1 MIKNKKIFLFAF
13 CIALLWGGGFPI
25 SKVAIEKIG
34 VWPFRFY
41 ANLISVVFLLMFVA
55 LFFRHRPQL
64 NDIFLCVPLG
74 IFNIFLVPL
83 LNNWALNY
91 TDAAKAS
98 VLVYTMPAFTSL
110 IHLFVNR
117 KLNVKYIYVAIL
129 SCIGVLTF
137 TAIKKMTTG
146 EYIILL
152 SAFFWAI
159 GTILSE
165 KIPTKLDLFSKVLYQ
180 NIVSLGLISII
191 VPFVSDNIY
200 DPLSPLYDHVV
211 LFAIVYMGVAS
222 GVIVYIL
229 WFYMIEHGGSVLTA
243 YSVLL
248 SPVISVCIS
257 NVFLKENITLNM
269 LVGMAL
275 ILSSVLIAFKYKK
288 K

>member
-1 MIKNKKIFLFAF
+1 MIKNRKLLLFALF
-13 CIALLWGGGFPI
+13 IAILWGGGFPI
-25 SKVAIEKIG
+25 SKIAIEKIG

-41 ANLISVVFLLMFVA
+41 ANLTSVVSLLIFVA
-55 LFFRHRPQL
+55 LFFRRRPQI
-64 NDIFLCVPLG
+64 NDVLSCIPLG
-74 IFNIFLVPL
+74 IFNLFLVPL
-83 LNNWALNY
+83 LNNLALNY

-110 IHLFVNR
+110 IYLIVSR
-117 KLNVKYIYVAIL
+117 ELNAKYIYVAIL

-152 SAFFWAI
+152 SAFVWAI

-180 NIVSLGLISII
+180 NITSFTLMLIITPFMPVS
-191 VPFVSDNIY
+191 IY
-200 DPLSPLYDHVV
+200 HPLSTLCDPAILFPV
-211 LFAIVYMGVAS
+211 LYMGIAS
-222 GVIVYIL
+222 GVIVYVL

-248 SPVISVCIS
+248 SPIISVCIS
-257 NVFLKENITLNM
+257 MVFLKEIITLNM
-269 LVGMAL
+269 LVGMML